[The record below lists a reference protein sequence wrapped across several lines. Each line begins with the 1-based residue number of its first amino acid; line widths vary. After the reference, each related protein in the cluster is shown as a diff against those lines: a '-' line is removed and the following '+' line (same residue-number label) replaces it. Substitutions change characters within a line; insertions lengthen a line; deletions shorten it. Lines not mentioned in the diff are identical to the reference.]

1 MNEPLIVGEEVL
13 DYSVRLCNVAGR
25 LREAYELAE
34 EIRGVL
40 GSGCYEGEALGEMM
54 LFADS
59 LSAHISRLM
68 QFYMKGGQY
77 ASGAFMAM
85 IENDWMMSRV
95 ILNWLEKN
103 QGVWSE

>member
-13 DYSVRLCNVAGR
+13 DYAVRLCDVAGR
-25 LREAYELAE
+25 LGEALALAE
-34 EIRGVL
+34 EIRTAL
-40 GSGCYEGEALGEMM
+40 GAGCYEGEALGEME

-59 LSAHISRLM
+59 LSAHISCLM

-85 IENDWMMSRV
+85 MENDRMMSQV
-95 ILNWLEKN
+95 MMSWLEKN
-103 QGVWSE
+103 QGV

>member
-13 DYSVRLCNVAGR
+13 DYSVRLCDVAGR
-25 LREAYELAE
+25 LGEAYALAE
-34 EIRGVL
+34 EIRTVL
-40 GSGCYEGEALGEMM
+40 GAGCYEGEALGEMV

-85 IENDWMMSRV
+85 MENDRMMSQV
-95 ILNWLEKN
+95 MMSWLEKN